1 MKISEFQQMMKDL
14 YFERD
19 KKRGVSRTFC
29 WLVEE
34 IGELAKGI
42 NKNIDIDQEF
52 ADAEEF
58 ADIFAWLCSL
68 ANLFEIDL
76 EKVATDKYN
85 NCCPKC
91 KENPCKCEF
100 V

>member
-1 MKISEFQQMMKDL
+1 MKISEFQQMMKEL

-19 KKRGVSRTFC
+19 KKRGVSKTFC

-42 NKNIDIDQEF
+42 NKKTDVGQEF
-52 ADAEEF
+52 ADVL
-58 ADIFAWLCSL
+58 AWLCSV

-76 EKVATDKYN
+76 EKVAMDKYN
-85 NCCPKC
+85 YFCPKC
-91 KENPCKCEF
+91 KKNPCKCEF
-100 V
+100 D

>member
-1 MKISEFQQMMKDL
+1 MMKEI

-19 KKRGVSRTFC
+19 KKRGVSKTFC

-34 IGELAKGI
+34 IGELAKSI
-42 NKNIDIDQEF
+42 NKKNLDVGQEF
-52 ADAEEF
+52 ADVL
-58 ADIFAWLCSL
+58 AWLCSV

-91 KENPCKCEF
+91 KKNPCKCEF
-100 V
+100 D